1 MEDEDLPTLPFTA
14 LIKAGF
20 PMSKPK
26 IQCKNHIINDS
37 FDRHV
42 KMFAKIVNKDVQHFL
57 KKCNNDMIEY
67 KFNFKEANKLYR
79 LKCLDGRAGA
89 FANIM
94 LKRASPYPKVLGRSY
109 TPLRPFRAKI
119 AHNEAT
125 ETTPATQDS
134 HGQRLT
140 KLQAQHPQV
149 LLEEQQV
156 IPLEG
161 LRWYLYATFFMKK
174 DITAKSQF
182 PISGYQRPPNQVNH
196 EHKNQAQIATAQQT
210 NKYALSQLLLDQQ
223 MSHSAVIVPHGS
235 TLKQWQLPYVSAD
248 VHVTQQQA
256 SSAIQYEDAIARPQ
270 RSNQVLV
277 ETSMHSAGAIQRNF
291 RYQDISQPSLASAV
305 TVQPQH
311 TNRGILQPQQAN
323 AAPAKAKKAAKP
335 KAKPTHPKTTVMIV
349 DAVKGLDSHK
359 GSSLQAIKKH
369 IAANNKVDLLKIAPF
384 IRKGIKSLVEEKVL
398 VQVKGSFKM
407 SKEEKPKKK
416 KVVKKKTAKK
426 VVKKKKTTM
435 KAKTNKKA
443 AKKSTKK
450 AAKPAAKKTAKPA
463 KKAAAKKTPKETSS
477 ASAQP
482 LPQQQQQASAA
493 MGYGHPSHQASA
505 AAECCTIS
513 SASIAKPEHSLQIF
527 SQPSASSVPSAIP
540 FSQQNLYQHVS
551 QPSGSSAAVFQ
562 PQLAHPSFSQPQRM
576 SSPVVPMPGSRQPPP
591 VYIPD
596 PLQYPLLDQAN
607 QARPSNWRQLMEEE
621 EEAAKMHSNL
631 LQ

>member
-42 KMFAKIVNKDVQHFL
+42 KMFAKIVNKDVQQFL
-57 KKCNNDMIEY
+57 KKCNNDIIEY

-94 LKRASPYPKVLGRSY
+94 LKRASPYPKILGRSY

-196 EHKNQAQIATAQQT
+196 EHKNQAQITTAQQT

-235 TLKQWQLPYVSAD
+235 TLKQWQLPCVSAD

-291 RYQDISQPSLASAV
+291 PDQDISQPSLASAV

-369 IAANNKVDLLKIAPF
+369 IAANNKVDLVEIAPF

-477 ASAQP
+477 AMMYDRP
-482 LPQQQQQASAA
+482 HHKASAA
-493 MGYGHPSHQASA
+493 DNCCKMSSTGIDQQQHHHQV
-505 AAECCTIS
+505 
-513 SASIAKPEHSLQIF
+513 F
-527 SQPSASSVPSAIP
+527 SQPSVPSVPSAVA
-540 FSQQNLYQHVS
+540 FNQQHLYLHVS
-551 QPSGSSAAVFQ
+551 QPSGASAVVVQ
-562 PQLAHPSFSQPQRM
+562 PQHAHPGLLQPHRM
-576 SSPVVPMPGSRQPPP
+576 SPQVVPMPGSRPAPPL
-591 VYIPD
+591 YIPD
-596 PLQYPLLDQAN
+596 PIHYPILDQAN
-607 QARPSNWRQLMEEE
+607 QVRPGNGNQLLEEE
-621 EEAAKMHSNL
+621 KKGAKCTKIIYNDL
-631 LQ
+631 YKQVQKYAPGV